1 MPAVLA
7 RLLALSGL
15 DPLPRGRLL
24 PALVVARFRS
34 DVSQECA
41 RALRERN
48 GGDMKDVRTTRRG
61 LVVIA
66 LAAIAG
72 AAHAKSK
79 DEKLCADLADFRTS
93 VTNLQQMGPQSTV
106 GDLRQ
111 TESKLSATEKRITKE
126 AKRDKHAR
134 DLHAAQPDLLPGGA
148 VRNCGAG
155 APRPSSSRASSAG
168 RQACAPRCAGGAPS
182 RSVAL
187 RNPRASE
194 IRAMPAKMRLTPMNV
209 PMSHT
214 LMFGIWLMVR

>member
-134 DLHAAQPDLLPGGA
+134 DLHAAIQDLDRA
-148 VRNCGAG
+148 VKQLSDNSTIASAQASIEDKVNAVSDAANAFSQTYCPAG
-155 APRPSSSRASSAG
+155 
-168 RQACAPRCAGGAPS
+168 Q
-182 RSVAL
+182 
-187 RNPRASE
+187 
-194 IRAMPAKMRLTPMNV
+194 
-209 PMSHT
+209 
-214 LMFGIWLMVR
+214 